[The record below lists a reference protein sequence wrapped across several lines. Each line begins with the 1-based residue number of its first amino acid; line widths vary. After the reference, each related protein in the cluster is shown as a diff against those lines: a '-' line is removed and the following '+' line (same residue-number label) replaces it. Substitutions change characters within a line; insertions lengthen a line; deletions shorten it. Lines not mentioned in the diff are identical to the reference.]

1 MSTMLSLF
9 SLLVSLITCVLVIFL
24 VIRNRA
30 QKSDALEKTL
40 RDEQRTGRE
49 ESSRSFREFREELAA
64 SFAMTRDS
72 IAKTMGEL
80 GTTQQ
85 TRLDMVTRQM
95 KDLTDANTD
104 RIEKLRAVIDAGLRI
119 MQESNE
125 KKLEEMRK
133 TVDEKLQGTL
143 EKRLGESFKVVSERL
158 EAVHRGLG
166 EMQNLAAG
174 VGDLK
179 RVLTNVK
186 ARGTWAEFQLG
197 MILEQILT
205 PDQYARNVKTKTDS
219 REVVEYAVRLPG
231 AQDQPDSCV
240 WLPIDSKFPQ
250 EDYQRLLDAA
260 EKADAEA
267 VTLSTRAL
275 LQAVRKA
282 AQDIHD
288 KYIDPPQT
296 TDFAILFVPTEGLY
310 AELLRQPGF
319 AQELQNSWRIVVA
332 GPATLAALLNSL
344 HMGFRTLAIEKRA
357 SEVWKVLAAVKS
369 EFGKFGAV
377 LDKVKKQLSIAAR
390 TIDETGVRTRAMER
404 HLRTVEQLPV
414 DEAGPPLL
422 VDDAIADELPE
433 ITEAVE
439 EEDAERLR
447 GD

>member
-1 MSTMLSLF
+1 MLSLF